1 MLKRIFA
8 SCMLSIVTLSSAYA
22 GNFYL
27 GPVITYQ
34 TIWGNGT
41 HFEGLSPR
49 LAGGY
54 RMGFDDWYFVA
65 GELYVGGTI
74 VSIIDHKG
82 PETTI
87 FVNGKRVQLNEDI
100 SLKNTYVYGL
110 SFIPGLVLDAN
121 LLGFLRIGA
130 VGTKF
135 KQSGG
140 NVWGYQVGIGLEVSA
155 TDKINIRGEFDY
167 NQYQNTNNI
176 NTPKSYEYSLGAIY
190 KFGCC

>member
-1 MLKRIFA
+1 MLKRIIA
-8 SCMLSIVTLSSAYA
+8 ILCLSTATLSSAYA

-27 GPVITYQ
+27 GPMITYQ

-41 HFEGLSPR
+41 SFEGLSPR
-49 LAGGY
+49 IAGGY
-54 RMGFDDWYFVA
+54 RLGFADWYFVA
-65 GELYVGGTI
+65 GEIYVGGTV
-74 VSIIDHKG
+74 VSIINHKG
-82 PETTI
+82 PERNVV
-87 FVNGKRVQLNEDI
+87 VNGQVIQYNEDI

-110 SFIPGLVLDAN
+110 SFIPGIVLDAD
-121 LLGFLRIGA
+121 LLGYLRIGA

-140 NVWGYQVGIGLEVSA
+140 NVWGYQVGIGVELAA
-155 TDKINIRGEFDY
+155 TDKVNIRGEFDY

-176 NTPKSYEYSLGAIY
+176 NTPKSYEYTIGAIY